1 VLANRRRTTTQDGR
15 TWRRSQPEDEVA
27 DALQAEV
34 RDFLRDV
41 AVGESP
47 ESLRDLADLPALTS
61 DVRQT
66 DSTELVRADR
76 GR

>member
-1 VLANRRRTTTQDGR
+1 MRLRT
-15 TWRRSQPEDEVA
+15 RSRPA
-27 DALQAEV
+27 PGAITRSLQAEV

-47 ESLRDLADLPALTS
+47 ESLRDLADLAALTS